1 MKPMSIGAGTK
12 SGGQMVTLHSRPM
25 SIVSVNEEVNHYVVT
40 LHLRL
45 NNGISSGSG
54 SSGKRQSYPEI
65 LEIILSLFFPSRK
78 APAPLI

>member
-1 MKPMSIGAGTK
+1 
-12 SGGQMVTLHSRPM
+12 MVTLHSRPM

-54 SSGKRQSYPEI
+54 SSGALHSRRSGKRQSYPEI
-65 LEIILSLFFPSRK
+65 LEIILSFFLLLVRPQH
-78 APAPLI
+78 L